1 MAVTRLT
8 PEQLQTL
15 REFEDSF
22 RQTCLI
28 EGSDPESL
36 ESFRTYVFTCL
47 SIITHSIKDRGGF
60 E

>member
-1 MAVTRLT
+1 MTVTRLT

-15 REFEDSF
+15 REFEDSY

-36 ESFRTYVFTCL
+36 EAFRRYVFTCL
-47 SIITHSIKDRGGF
+47 SIIAHSIKEKGGS